1 MLGNLSAVGRSLG
14 AQQSRGGP
22 CLYADHTQ
30 TDVSECQTL
39 FRLKHGSPL
48 EFSSPPLAPPR
59 HLSPDLLHLTPQWLI
74 GNPVGSVFKR
84 NPVSDHFLF
93 SLPRPGHVHLPS
105 GSLPRAS
112 CFLHLRSSRGI
123 FFFFFQLLDGDGL
136 KFIFGTGKGLS
147 IIFLNL

>member
-123 FFFFFQLLDGDGL
+123 FFFFQLLDGDGL